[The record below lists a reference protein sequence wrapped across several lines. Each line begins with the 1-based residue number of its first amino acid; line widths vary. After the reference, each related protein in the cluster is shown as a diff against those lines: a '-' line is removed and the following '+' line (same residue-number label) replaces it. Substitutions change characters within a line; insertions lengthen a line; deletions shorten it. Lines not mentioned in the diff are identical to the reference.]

1 MSAFNHH
8 VVGSAGRRP
17 LASNRLVGSQNGCL
31 LSREIARESPQ
42 GNVYPGVPA
51 VSPLTL
57 VRLIGRIA
65 DGNVE
70 WVPRVVQ
77 GRCAMEVKPPKWV
90 PQVERCPERR
100 VGCVGAPRYEG
111 PERWLLGRVMGAGV
125 LPTLPEYGRE
135 SRAAAKPSHGQPT
148 LPSCKLVP
156 QSVRT
161 ASHSSQPHRQ

>member
-1 MSAFNHH
+1 MGAFSAVKLRASRPKEMST
-8 VVGSAGRRP
+8 
-17 LASNRLVGSQNGCL
+17 
-31 LSREIARESPQ
+31 
-42 GNVYPGVPA
+42 PGVPA

-70 WVPRVVQ
+70 WVPRVMQ
-77 GRCAMEVKPPKWV
+77 GGCAMEVKPPKWV

-148 LPSCKLVP
+148 LPSYKLVP